1 MTLEKTLIALLIT
14 VSLTAFVAAQ
24 DVAQPTI
31 QPRDIT
37 ETRVNATDEAIEESR
52 VTNTAL
58 GSRIRLYQL
67 ENALNRAVI
76 TGQETLDV
84 LGQENSQNLTDTL
97 AALIELRGDVQER
110 LADNKTIKPED
121 YIVHKERSRSL
132 VQRFKAE
139 ARPRLQPGERAFI
152 VQEARDDIREAQRE
166 NRLQLRNAI
175 KQYNQR
181 RATSI
186 LEQAGLNP
194 TDGFNQNTTR
204 QQIVERVKQRIQQL
218 PSHIQ
223 RGVAQ
228 RIQEQQVR
236 ERIRSREAVQAYI
249 STPQTVREKQ
259 EVREQRDEIRQRIA
273 DEIEERRE
281 KLREFRNERRDQIR
295 KVRNAS
301 EEGVNNAIRTLVEEQ
316 RESIRDR
323 VERREDQGPAPSGN
337 R

>member
-1 MTLEKTLIALLIT
+1 MTLKKTLIALLIT
-14 VSLTAFVAAQ
+14 VSLTTFVAAQ
-24 DVAQPTI
+24 DAAQPLV
-31 QPRDIT
+31 QPRDT
-37 ETRVNATDEAIEESR
+37 AETTVNATDEAIEESR

-76 TGQETLDV
+76 TGQETLNV

-97 AALIELRGDVQER
+97 ASLMELRGDVQER
-110 LADNKTIKPED
+110 LADNTTIKPED

-132 VQRFKAE
+132 VQRFKTE
-139 ARPRLQPGERAFI
+139 ARPLLQPGERAFI
-152 VQEARDDIREAQRE
+152 LQEVRDDIREAQRE
-166 NRLQLRNAI
+166 NRLELRNAI

-181 RATSI
+181 RATTI

-194 TDGFNQNTTR
+194 AQRFDQNTTR

-218 PSHIQ
+218 PPHIQ

-236 ERIRSREAVQAYI
+236 ERIRSREAVQAYRDN
-249 STPQTVREKQ
+249 PQTVRERQ
-259 EVREQRDEIRQRIA
+259 EVREQRDEIRKRIA
-273 DEIEERRE
+273 DEIAERRE

-301 EEGVNNAIRTLVEEQ
+301 EEGVDEAIRTLVEEQ

-323 VERREDQGPAPSGN
+323 VDQGPAPSRN